1 MADYSP
7 EDASRAESILS
18 QLLEGEGDPERR
30 QRRVELQAPADNL
43 VLSDVQW
50 SVRQFTDDM
59 SILQEFGSDAPAL
72 EFAGE
77 KVSVSLTYAVNQ
89 LGEFPSLFPFRMSSL
104 RRSGPYFYDFCGDAI
119 YGLRRE
125 LGFLELKWIN
135 REEARSIFRTRSIDF
150 VATRIAGLRRLS
162 AKIPA
167 FLNLPR
173 LLGGSPTQTP
183 GCNFTVTTDSQGLR
197 VFWSG
202 AHYVS
207 PSYFGHPTSP
217 ASSVL
222 QSATYIFGVDG
233 GAYGNNIQ
241 WDRNAVI
248 SLPGNLTAVHL
259 NY

>member
-7 EDASRAESILS
+7 EDASRAESILNR
-18 QLLEGEGDPERR
+18 LLNAEADPER
-30 QRRVELQAPADNL
+30 QEVRVELPPQPDNL

-50 SVRQFTDDM
+50 SVSQFLDDIR
-59 SILQEFGSDAPAL
+59 ILSYFQSDMPAL
-72 EFAGE
+72 EFAGGMIP
-77 KVSVSLTYAVNQ
+77 VSVVYAANQ
-89 LGEFPSLFPFRMSSL
+89 SGYYQIPLQMGRTQM
-104 RRSGPYFYDFCGDAI
+104 GPYIYEFYRAMVQEIHSNLSF
-119 YGLRRE
+119 
-125 LGFLELKWIN
+125 LGFKWIN
-135 REEARSIFRTRSIDF
+135 REEAQSIFRRRCIDF
-150 VATRIAGLRRLS
+150 VATRIAGLNRLS
-162 AKIPA
+162 GNPG
-167 FLNLPR
+167 FLHLPQF
-173 LLGGSPTQTP
+173 LGGPPVPTP
-183 GCNFTVTTDSQGLR
+183 GCNFTVTTNSKGLR

-217 ASSVL
+217 TSSVL

-248 SLPGNLTAVHL
+248 SLPGNITQVHL